1 VLAYAP
7 LAFVVMCFA
16 EFNLIQAIVFACIYT
31 RLTDHSSSVASGT
44 YSSVAS
50 SASAATI
57 ASSSVGVASAG
68 PVDVLMIPSGTGVIV
83 FPLTIVLSLGP
94 PKPFLCQRCDA

>member
-1 VLAYAP
+1 MLTYTP
-7 LAFVVMCFA
+7 LALFVVSFA
-16 EFNLIQAIVFACIYT
+16 QLNLVQAVVFTRIYT
-31 RLTDHSSSVASGT
+31 RLADHSSSVASGNT
-44 YSSVAS
+44 SSTAS
-50 SASAATI
+50 ST
-57 ASSSVGVASAG
+57 VDGVASAG

>member
-1 VLAYAP
+1 MLAYAP
-7 LAFVVMCFA
+7 LALFVMCFA
-16 EFNLIQAIVFACIYT
+16 KFDLIQAIVLTRIYA
-31 RLTDHSSSVASGT
+31 RLTDHSSSVASGNT
-44 YSSVAS
+44 SSTTS
-50 SASAATI
+50 ST
-57 ASSSVGVASAG
+57 VDGVASAG